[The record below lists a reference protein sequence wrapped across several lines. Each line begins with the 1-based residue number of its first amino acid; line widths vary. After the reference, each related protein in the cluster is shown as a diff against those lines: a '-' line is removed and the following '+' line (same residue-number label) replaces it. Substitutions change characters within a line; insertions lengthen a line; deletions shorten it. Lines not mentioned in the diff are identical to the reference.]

1 MFKTNIYVLIL
12 IISLVFAGCDS
23 KTSKKDTGSAGKK
36 EEKAKAYLP
45 DSAGEPN
52 AILVVMDTAAWSGP
66 VGDALRDVF
75 SNYVPGLPREEPYF
89 KIRNINPT
97 KFNSILKRGS
107 NLMFVYT
114 LDDKTYQGRQ
124 MRNFF
129 TDESLKIIANDSSR
143 FMLAQKNV
151 YAKDQAVM
159 HLFGQTEAQIINKLQ
174 ANKKRLINHFTK
186 IENTRMS
193 KGLFKV
199 REKQIEKRLAN
210 EYDFTFKI
218 PFGFEAAKML
228 KDFVWIRQL
237 DQEIEKNIFVYF
249 RPYDSKD
256 AFDDVMDY
264 RERITSMH
272 MRDVEKPEIYMT
284 LQDTLAQVREVNFK
298 GAYAKEVR
306 GLWKLSD
313 ISGGGPF
320 LSYVFVDEKQKRIYY
335 LEGYVYAPSKD
346 KRVLIQEIEVILS
359 SFESSLKK

>member
-1 MFKTNIYVLIL
+1 MFKTSASIFTLLIVIL
-12 IISLVFAGCDS
+12 FTACDS
-23 KTSKKDTGSAGKK
+23 KTNKKDTGNTDK
-36 EEKAKAYLP
+36 EDKPAKAYLP

-52 AILVVMDTAAWSGP
+52 AILVVMDTAAWNGR
-66 VGDALRDVF
+66 VGDALRSVF

-114 LDDKTYQGRQ
+114 LDDKTSQGRKMQ
-124 MRNFF
+124 NFF
-129 TDESLKIIANDSSR
+129 TDESLKIIAEDS
-143 FMLAQKNV
+143 
-151 YAKDQAVM
+151 
-159 HLFGQTEAQIINKLQ
+159 LFGQTEGQIIKKLKENKS
-174 ANKKRLINHFTK
+174 RLISHFSK
-186 IENTRMS
+186 IENARLS

-199 REKQIEKRLAN
+199 REKQIEKRIAN

-218 PFGFEAAKML
+218 PYGFELAKSL
-228 KDFVWIRQL
+228 KDFVWVRQL

-249 RPYDSKD
+249 RPYDSKE
-256 AFDDVMDY
+256 AFEDVMRY
-264 RERITSMH
+264 REQITSTY
-272 MRDVEKPEIYMT
+272 MRDIEKPDIYMT
-284 LQDTLAQVREVNFK
+284 LQDTLAEVKEVNFK
-298 GAYAKEVR
+298 GSYAKEVR

-320 LSYVFVDEKQKRIYY
+320 LSYVFVDELQKRIYY

-346 KRVLIQEIEVILS
+346 KRVLIQEMEVILS